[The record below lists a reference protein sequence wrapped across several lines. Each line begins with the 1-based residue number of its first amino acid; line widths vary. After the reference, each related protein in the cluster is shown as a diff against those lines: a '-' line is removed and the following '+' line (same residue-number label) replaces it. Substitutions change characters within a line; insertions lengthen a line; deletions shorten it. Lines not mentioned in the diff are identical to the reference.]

1 MKTKIKQL
9 FRQQEQYA
17 DQTVTIMGWVRT
29 NRAQAQFGFLNV
41 NDGSF
46 FENLQ
51 VVYDN
56 NLENFEEISK
66 FRVGVSAKIVG
77 KVVLTPEMK
86 QPLEKLSKKQF
97 QAKLPEKFWKLIKE
111 TTWEHGIQE
120 ALEVLH

>member
-9 FRQQEQYA
+9 FRQKELYGEKV
-17 DQTVTIMGWVRT
+17 VTIMGWVRT

-56 NLENFEEISK
+56 VLENFEEILN
-66 FRVGVSAKIVG
+66 I
-77 KVVLTPEMK
+77 
-86 QPLEKLSKKQF
+86 
-97 QAKLPEKFWKLIKE
+97 
-111 TTWEHGIQE
+111 
-120 ALEVLH
+120 